1 MYSKLKLEQNLSKA
15 TETLCI
21 FLTSPDEVEKYVK
34 MMQSSSSDDYVHRY
48 NIEILNLFDPE
59 LQLFNSKPIIK
70 SKLKKLLSEL
80 KKFKFQSKLT
90 LEYKK
95 KQFKC

>member
-1 MYSKLKLEQNLSKA
+1 MEQNLSKA

-21 FLTSPDEVEKYVK
+21 FLMKKKNEVEKYVK
-34 MMQSSSSDDYVHRY
+34 MIQSISSDDYVHRY

-70 SKLKKLLSEL
+70 SKLKRLLTEL
-80 KKFKFQSKLT
+80 KKFKVQSKLA
-90 LEYKK
+90 LDYKK
-95 KQFKC
+95 KKFKC

>member
-1 MYSKLKLEQNLSKA
+1 MEQNLSKA

-21 FLTSPDEVEKYVK
+21 FLMKKKNEVEKYVK
-34 MMQSSSSDDYVHRY
+34 MIQSSSSDDYVHRY

-70 SKLKKLLSEL
+70 SKLKRLLTEL
-80 KKFKFQSKLT
+80 KKFKVQSKLA
-90 LEYKK
+90 LDYKK
-95 KQFKC
+95 KKFKC